1 MINNGNAV
9 AIIGGGPGGVGCAIA
24 LQNKS
29 RQMGRKIRVRLYEA
43 KSQDG
48 IPRYNQCVGVLSP
61 PIEDILRALGV
72 EFPHHLLQ
80 RTIEGYVLHS
90 GKQSIVLNDE
100 SEPSL
105 AVRRISFDH
114 YMLDQARK
122 HGIEVVESR
131 VTGLEIYDDSVM
143 LYSESDNIRASV
155 VVGAFGLDDGSA
167 LMFSRETPYKQPKF
181 LNSIVTKW
189 HPKTNFIHK
198 FDNNIHAFLPP
209 TKKIEFGAVTPKENH
224 FTINVAGE
232 KVDATVMDEF
242 LAYPPLV
249 KLFPQSFLQER
260 KTLSYFKGKFP
271 ISIAKGM
278 FGDRY
283 ITVGDAAGLVRPFKG
298 KGINSALLSGMY
310 AASVILQNGVSNT
323 SFKEYLKLNNEI
335 IADLPYGKA
344 IRIFANFIANA
355 NLLDYVLRLSR
366 ENASL
371 QRALFNSVSAHKP
384 YRTIVRETLSWE
396 NILAGVKSFFE

>member
-1 MINNGNAV
+1 MINNGDAV

-24 LQNKS
+24 LKNQS
-29 RQMGRKIRVRLYEA
+29 RQMGREIRVRLYES

-61 PIEDILRALGV
+61 PIQDILRTLGV
-72 EFPHHLLQ
+72 DFPHHLLQ

-90 GKQSIVLNDE
+90 GKQSIILNDK

-105 AVRRISFDH
+105 AVRRISFDN
-114 YMLDQARK
+114 YMLDQARAR
-122 HGIEVVESR
+122 GVEVIESR
-131 VTGLEIYDDSVM
+131 VTGLELYDDSVV

-167 LMFSRETPYKQPKF
+167 LMFSRETAYKQPKF

-189 HPKTNFIHK
+189 HPQTHFIHK
-198 FDNNIHAFLPP
+198 FENNIHAFLPP
-209 TKKIEFGAVTPKENH
+209 MKKIEFGAVTPKENH
-224 FTINVAGE
+224 LTINIAGE
-232 KVDATVMDEF
+232 KVNATVMDEF
-242 LAYPPLV
+242 LSYPPLV
-249 KLFPQSFLQER
+249 ELLPQSFLQER
-260 KTLSYFKGKFP
+260 KSLSYFKGKFP

-283 ITVGDAAGLVRPFKG
+283 ITVGDAAGLVRAFKG
-298 KGINSALLSGMY
+298 KGINSALLSGMR
-310 AASVILQNGVSNT
+310 AASVILQNGVSGT

-355 NLLDYVLRLSR
+355 NLLDYVLRLGQK
-366 ENASL
+366 NASL

-384 YRTIVRETLSWE
+384 YRTIVRETLNWE
-396 NILAGVKSFFE
+396 NILAGIRSFFE

>member
-1 MINNGNAV
+1 MINNGDVV

-24 LQNKS
+24 LKNLS
-29 RQMGRKIRVRLYEA
+29 CQMGKEIRVRLYEA
-43 KSQDG
+43 KSQNG

-61 PIEDILRALGV
+61 PIKDILHALGV

-114 YMLDQARK
+114 YMLDQARM
-122 HGIEVVESR
+122 HGVEVVESR
-131 VTGLEIYDDSVM
+131 VTGLEIYDDSVV

-167 LMFSRETPYKQPKF
+167 LMFSRETAYKQPKF

-189 HPKTNFIHK
+189 HPKTNFINK
-198 FDNNIHAFLPP
+198 FENNIHAFLPP
-209 TKKIEFGAVTPKENH
+209 IKKIEFGAVTPKENH
-224 FTINVAGE
+224 LTINIAGE
-232 KVDATVMDEF
+232 KVNATVMDEF

-249 KLFPQSFLQER
+249 NLFPKSFLQER
-260 KTLSYFKGKFP
+260 KSLSYFKGKFP

-283 ITVGDAAGLVRPFKG
+283 ITVGDAAGLVRAFKG
-298 KGINSALLSGMY
+298 KGINSALLSGMR
-310 AASVILQNGVSNT
+310 AASVILQNGVSST

-344 IRIFANFIANA
+344 IRIFANFMANA
-355 NLLDYVLRLSR
+355 NLLDYILRLSR
-366 ENASL
+366 KNASL

-384 YRTIVRETLSWE
+384 YRTIVKETLSWE
-396 NILAGVKSFFE
+396 NILPGAKSFFG